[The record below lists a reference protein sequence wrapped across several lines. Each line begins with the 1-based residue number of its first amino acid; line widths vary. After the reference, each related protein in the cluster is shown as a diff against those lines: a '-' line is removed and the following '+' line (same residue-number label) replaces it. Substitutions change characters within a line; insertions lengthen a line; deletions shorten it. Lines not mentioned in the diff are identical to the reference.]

1 MKYHYQ
7 YVSKTTVR
15 IELIPED
22 KKEALQIGSIKTGEH
37 NHPELLS
44 FYQQGL
50 HHYSPD
56 TELTRINFMNFP
68 KVALCSF
75 ARVIQALEKAG

>member
-22 KKEALQIGSIKTGEH
+22 KKEISLIAKLSQGEEDNEQLMELFRKGLESYNTGTILIKTK
-37 NHPELLS
+37 
-44 FYQQGL
+44 
-50 HHYSPD
+50 
-56 TELTRINFMNFP
+56 FMNFP
-68 KVALCSF
+68 SVALCIYTISTRTIDNV
-75 ARVIQALEKAG
+75 A